1 VRAPI
6 CFDSVATRTVLPY
19 HELRAKLGMEG
30 KDPDPIAS
38 EVAMAYALGNLPK
51 REGVACAYMWSAD
64 MNLGPGAGA

>member
-1 VRAPI
+1 
-6 CFDSVATRTVLPY
+6 
-19 HELRAKLGMEG
+19 MEG